1 MANVRIS
8 QIDEN
13 AVPMTATNIYHPAYP
28 GALNRDAIAA
38 LIAGGAPPL
47 LSGYVD
53 LATQLQP
60 NGFDLTL
67 RAVAGYTPSAPGRMG
82 VDDAERA
89 LPPTAELP
97 FGAGGWVSLT
107 LPPGPYLVTF
117 NEVVSLPHNLMALCR
132 PRSSLLR
139 SGVALH
145 TAVWDA
151 GYAGRSQALLVVHH
165 PAGWRVRRDARIAQM
180 VFLPLAAPD
189 DVGYAGRYQGE
200 NV

>member
-1 MANVRIS
+1 
-8 QIDEN
+8 
-13 AVPMTATNIYHPAYP
+13 MTAADHIAPPAYP
-28 GALNRDAIAA
+28 GVLNRAAIAG
-38 LIAGGAPPL
+38 LIAGGPAPPL

-53 LATQLQP
+53 LGAQLQP

-67 RAVAGYTPSAPGRMG
+67 RAVAGFASGAPGSIG
-82 VDDAERA
+82 VADAERV
-89 LPPTAELP
+89 LPGAEELD
-97 FGAGGWVSLT
+97 FDGDGWVWLA
-107 LPPGPYLVTF
+107 PGPYLITF
-117 NEVVSLPHNLMALCR
+117 NEVVSLPRNLMALGR

-151 GYAGRSQALLVVHH
+151 GYAGRSQALLAVQH
-165 PAGWRVRRDARIAQM
+165 PAGWRVKRDARIAQL

-189 DVGYAGRYQGE
+189 AAGYAGRYQGE

>member
-1 MANVRIS
+1 
-8 QIDEN
+8 
-13 AVPMTATNIYHPAYP
+13 MTATNIHHPAYP

-38 LIAGGAPPL
+38 LLAGGAPPL

-53 LATQLQP
+53 LARQLQP

-67 RAVAGYTPSAPGRMG
+67 RSVAGYTPSAPGSMG

-97 FGAGGWVSLT
+97 FGADGWVPLA

-117 NEVVSLPHNLMALCR
+117 NEVVSLPHNLMALCW

-165 PAGWRVRRDARIAQM
+165 PAGWRVRQDARIAQM